1 MWRLSEHGEMALLSS
16 IDQSLILLGVF
27 LLPLNLLS
35 FIYGSVRRTDGRQAR
50 YFRPAIISALLIS
63 LSTILALSELDSSP
77 SKQSISELNEM
88 KAQVTKLELLL
99 EEKNMLLNSRILEIE
114 QSKKLIEEMDGKIE
128 FLQKTLND
136 VQVSYG
142 GTSVFDEKIKVQ
154 QLWDESRRNNF
165 NIHVSESKTW
175 EAEKKVE
182 EVASKVEQMQNI
194 INEQWI
200 QIQQLEQSLQMT
212 KVMTSRVNNKVQSG
226 GYKKKKSNGCL
237 MSKLRRSMAKHSHS
251 KPVGLPDSFFLG
263 GSISRSSLLKAS
275 NQFKGIISAARK
287 KHHELQ
293 CTVKQAMKMNDYTAP
308 LAHSELVFF
317 VASTILIF
325 PLMMAWVLCS
335 SFVD

>member
-1 MWRLSEHGEMALLSS
+1 MMVE
-16 IDQSLILLGVF
+16 
-27 LLPLNLLS
+27 
-35 FIYGSVRRTDGRQAR
+35 
-50 YFRPAIISALLIS
+50 
-63 LSTILALSELDSSP
+63 
-77 SKQSISELNEM
+77 
-88 KAQVTKLELLL
+88 VTKLESLL
-99 EEKNMLLNSRILEIE
+99 EEKSMLLNSRILEIE
-114 QSKKLIEEMDGKIE
+114 QIKKLIEEMDMKIE

-136 VQVSYG
+136 AKVSYG
-142 GTSVFDEKIKVQ
+142 GSSVFDEKIKAMYDEVQ
-154 QLWDESRRNNF
+154 KLWDESRRNNF

-212 KVMTSRVNNKVQSG
+212 KVMTSRVNKKVPSDG
-226 GYKKKKSNGCL
+226 CKKRKSNGCPI
-237 MSKLRRSMAKHSHS
+237 SRLRRSISRHSHS

-263 GSISRSSLLKAS
+263 GSISRSSLLKAI

-287 KHHELQ
+287 RHHELQ
-293 CTVKQAMKMNDYTAP
+293 YTVKQAMEMNDFTAP
-308 LAHSELVFF
+308 LAHRELVFL
-317 VASTILIF
+317 VASTIVIF

>member
-1 MWRLSEHGEMALLSS
+1 MALPSS

-35 FIYGSVRRTDGRQAR
+35 FIYGSLRRTDGREAR
-50 YFRPAIISALLIS
+50 YFRPAIISAFLIS
-63 LSTILALSELDSSP
+63 LSTILALSELDPSP
-77 SKQSISELNEM
+77 LKQPISELNEM

-114 QSKKLIEEMDGKIE
+114 KSKKLIEEMDGKIE
-128 FLQKTLND
+128 FLQRTLND
-136 VQVSYG
+136 VKVSYG
-142 GTSVFDEKIKVQ
+142 GTSVFDEKIKVMYDEVQ
-154 QLWDESRRNNF
+154 QLLDESRRNNF

-212 KVMTSRVNNKVQSG
+212 KVMASRVNNKARSD

-237 MSKLRRSMAKHSHS
+237 MSRLRRSMAKHSHS

-293 CTVKQAMKMNDYTAP
+293 CTVKRAMKMNDYTAP

-325 PLMMAWVLCS
+325 PLMMAWLLCS
-335 SFVD
+335 SVVD

>member
-1 MWRLSEHGEMALLSS
+1 MALPSS

-35 FIYGSVRRTDGRQAR
+35 LIYGYPRRTDGREAR
-50 YFRPAIISALLIS
+50 YFRPAIISAFLIS
-63 LSTILALSELDSSP
+63 LSTILALSELDPSP
-77 SKQSISELNEM
+77 SKQPISELNEM
-88 KAQVTKLELLL
+88 KAQVTKLEVLL

-114 QSKKLIEEMDGKIE
+114 QSKKLIEEMDEKIE

-136 VQVSYG
+136 VKISYG
-142 GTSVFDEKIKVQ
+142 GTSVFDEKIKVMYDEVQ
-154 QLWDESRRNNF
+154 QLLDESRRNNF

-182 EVASKVEQMQNI
+182 EVASKVEQ
-194 INEQWI
+194 
-200 QIQQLEQSLQMT
+200 
-212 KVMTSRVNNKVQSG
+212 
-226 GYKKKKSNGCL
+226 
-237 MSKLRRSMAKHSHS
+237 LRRSMAKHSHS

-275 NQFKGIISAARK
+275 NQFKGIISATRK

-293 CTVKQAMKMNDYTAP
+293 CTVKRAMKMNDYTAP

-325 PLMMAWVLCS
+325 PLMMAWVVCS